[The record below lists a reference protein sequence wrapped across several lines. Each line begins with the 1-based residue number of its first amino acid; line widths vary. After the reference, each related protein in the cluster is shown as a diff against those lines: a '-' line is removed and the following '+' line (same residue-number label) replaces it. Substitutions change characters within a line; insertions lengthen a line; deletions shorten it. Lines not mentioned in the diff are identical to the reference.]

1 MPDYTEELTKAIP
14 GRRIP
19 VDKLT
24 VYDIVTK
31 TEDGTTMSFID
42 KDGVMTDPGTPETV
56 LTFGRWLWDREVKK
70 ISISGNA
77 MLVEI

>member
-1 MPDYTEELTKAIP
+1 
-14 GRRIP
+14 
-19 VDKLT
+19 
-24 VYDIVTK
+24 
-31 TEDGTTMSFID
+31 MSFID